1 MFDWALNTPLTSLG
15 YINYLAIS
23 MIIATLAS
31 YDQVIFEI
39 SSYVL
44 FQCAC
49 VCFVK
54 FETEFREII
63 HSRSL
68 QVTCLNEITC
78 LNERIFFSYILFIFF
93 FRFIINCIK
102 ALMRITIMEMTTLKL
117 PFSYNGKARRLC
129 RNDGCNVSSW
139 RLLMRRC
146 NDVVFATSSGA
157 SIATIWRWWMA
168 KSQQR
173 CNDVILSTG
182 NLQTIHIYQS

>member
-1 MFDWALNTPLTSLG
+1 MTRSFSKSVRMYFFSA
-15 YINYLAIS
+15 
-23 MIIATLAS
+23 LAS
-31 YDQVIFEI
+31 ALSSLKQNLEKSYIPDLCKLHAWMKLHVWMKEYFSVIF
-39 SSYVL
+39 YL
-44 FQCAC
+44 F
-49 VCFVK
+49 
-54 FETEFREII
+54 
-63 HSRSL
+63 
-68 QVTCLNEITC
+68 
-78 LNERIFFSYILFIFF
+78 FF

-102 ALMRITIMEMTTLKL
+102 ALIRITIMEMTTLKL

-129 RNDGCNVSSW
+129 RNDGCNVSLW

-182 NLQTIHIYQS
+182 NLQTIHIY